1 MKLVAPPEGSNGTDK
16 LGSWN
21 MINFTWGVAGK
32 RVDTTIKM
40 YHTGNIHDNGLQFII
55 FSQVRSKKKPI

>member
-1 MKLVAPPEGSNGTDK
+1 MKLVAPPEDSNGTDK
-16 LGSWN
+16 LGTWN

-40 YHTGNIHDNGLQFII
+40 YHRKDGHIDNGLQFII
-55 FSQVRSKKKPI
+55 FSQVR